1 MSRVKIAPS
10 ILAADFLNLG
20 RDIEIINRHAD
31 IIHFDVMDGLFV
43 PNISFGFP
51 VVGPVAKIARK
62 PLDVHLM
69 IVHPERYVER
79 FAQSGAS
86 MISFHIEAVHDPEP
100 VIGLI
105 KNAHK
110 KAGIVLNPDTPV
122 EKVFPYLDLCDYVLI
137 MSVYAG
143 FGGQKLIEA
152 TYDRVRAL
160 RAEIDSRKLNCRI
173 EVDGGVT
180 LENAAA
186 LREAGVDIIVAGST
200 VFRAE
205 DPAAA
210 IASLRK

>member
-1 MSRVKIAPS
+1 MSKVKIAPS

-20 RDIEIINRHAD
+20 KDIEIINKYAD

-51 VVGPVAKIARK
+51 VVEPVAKIARK

-69 IVHPERYVER
+69 IVHPERYIER
-79 FAQSGAS
+79 FAQAGAS

-152 TYDRVRAL
+152 TFDRVRAL

-180 LENAAA
+180 LDNAAA

-205 DPAAA
+205 NPAAA